1 MCLEEQIIKRLKR
14 RRVGGG
20 GGGGQWLGMERGKG
34 EVDQEDAI
42 V

>member
-20 GGGGQWLGMERGKG
+20 GGVAQWLGMERGKG